1 MKTLEYF
8 EIVEISV
15 SYIKIVKNW
24 IHVKL
29 SGRKISKLP
38 QCAEEEINFYCIFII
53 ADASQAEF
61 DGVSEVKVDTSHS
74 NAKSSG
80 HSFAII
86 IILLVSFL
94 YATWDMCNPQVLSSV
109 N

>member
-1 MKTLEYF
+1 MIAF
-8 EIVEISV
+8 IVFLPHF
-15 SYIKIVKNW
+15 KIFTNW
-24 IHVKL
+24 FHVKL
-29 SGRKISKLP
+29 DGRKISTFP
-38 QCAEEEINFYCIFII
+38 HCAEEEINFYCIFII
-53 ADASQAEF
+53 TDASQAEF

-94 YATWDMCNPQVLSSV
+94 YATWDMCYPQVLSSV